1 MSEQEFRL
9 ANGSRIVRRTGVALF
24 RYGEKVGGA
33 GAIFGEDGDSNLLG
47 ATTLGAME
55 LALDPIKRELH
66 PIQPVL

>member
-1 MSEQEFRL
+1 M
-9 ANGSRIVRRTGVALF
+9 F